1 MITKNQLREAY
12 NSILTQVKNAG
23 NSWVSGK
30 GYPIIR
36 MIISSGLTL
45 NGKYTRNFID
55 NLVKSNIIEVKRNDK
70 DYTYRWTG
78 NFTIEEATEKMM
90 SYIFVNQSFKKGS
103 HVFIMYNNSIHE
115 GKIVESDAQSV
126 IVAVKTGEGLKS
138 MTLNQSS
145 LESLSASA
153 SLSQLLEKLEGSI
166 KKY

>member
-36 MIISSGLTL
+36 MIISSGLAL
-45 NGKYTRNFID
+45 NSKYTKDFID
-55 NLVKSNIIEVKRNDK
+55 NLVKSGVIEVKRDDK
-70 DYTYRWTG
+70 DYIYRWTG

-103 HVFIMYNNSIHE
+103 YIFIMYNNSIHE

-126 IVAVKTGEGLKS
+126 IVAVKTEEGLKS

>member
-1 MITKNQLREAY
+1 MITENQLREAY
-12 NSILTQVKNAG
+12 NSILTQVKDAS

-36 MIISSGLTL
+36 MILSSGLAL
-45 NGKYTRNFID
+45 NGEYTRNFID
-55 NLVKSNIIEVKRNDK
+55 NLVNSNIIEVKRNDK

-126 IVAVKTGEGLKS
+126 IVAVKTKDGLKS

-145 LESLSASA
+145 LESLSAST
-153 SLSQLLEKLEGSI
+153 SLSQILKKLEGNL